1 MLQKIPPA
9 RGVLKV
15 SREKECFQFREPVRV
30 APRLKALEFKDK
42 ASGVNDVEEQ
52 SAQSRLVQCQLQTI
66 CEITSIMNRRTAADS
81 AADDFEEMYSG
92 IVYISRNTK
101 AMETLKSSV
110 KDFANNY
117 AFSEFRLL

>member
-1 MLQKIPPA
+1 MLQKIPPV

-42 ASGVNDVEEQ
+42 TSGVNDAEEQ
-52 SAQSRLVQCQLQTI
+52 NVSTRLDHNQHQTI
-66 CEITSIMNRRTAADS
+66 CEITAIMNRHTATDS
-81 AADDFEEMYSG
+81 ATDNFEEMYSG
-92 IVYISRNTK
+92 IICISRNPK
-101 AMETLKSSV
+101 AMDTLKSSIR
-110 KDFANNY
+110 DFADNY